1 MTIGTGTSGARSL
14 GVHAADCLLPA
25 RNAVMPFPG
34 QTRWWASLL
43 ALLGVAIG
51 LNLRDLSAAVGL
63 PIPRLPIPFGGSL
76 LDNLL
81 AVLTAVLLAWLLK
94 PRDLALADS
103 LGLRW
108 HGARGPLLVLLA
120 TLPCWVGLA
129 ALGRLNTAPEPL
141 ALLLLAVLFPLAE
154 EILYRGLGFV
164 FLVRVLH
171 WPAWLA
177 ALPQAAMFGA
187 VHWLG
192 AGGIDGGA
200 SAVQILVLIAVGGLA
215 FAWLNHLDR
224 LTLWSGLALHVSLNL
239 AWNLFILDEAMALDG
254 KVTALRLAAA
264 AMAVLT
270 LACWLRPSP
279 DAPR

>member
-1 MTIGTGTSGARSL
+1 MSL
-14 GVHAADCLLPA
+14 SP
-25 RNAVMPFPG
+25 
-34 QTRWWASLL
+34 TRRAGASLI
-43 ALLGVAIG
+43 ALLGVALG
-51 LNLRDLSAAVGL
+51 LNIRDISAAMGL
-63 PIPRLPIPFGGSL
+63 PLPGLPIPFGGSL

-81 AVLTAVLLAWLLK
+81 AVLVAVLLAWWLK
-94 PRDLALADS
+94 PRALPLADS

-120 TLPCWVGLA
+120 TLPCWIGLA
-129 ALGRLNTAPEPL
+129 ALGHLDPAPNPL
-141 ALLLLAVLFPLAE
+141 ALLMRAFTFPLAE

-164 FLVRVLH
+164 FLVRVLC

-177 ALPQAAMFGA
+177 ALPQALMFGA

-192 AGGIDGGA
+192 AGGMEGGA
-200 SAVQILVLIAVGGLA
+200 TAVQILALITVGGLA

-239 AWNLFILDEAMALDG
+239 AWSLFILEDAMALDW
-254 KVTALRLAAA
+254 KVTTLRLAAA

-270 LACWLRPSP
+270 LACWRKPPSP
-279 DAPR
+279 RVA

>member
-1 MTIGTGTSGARSL
+1 
-14 GVHAADCLLPA
+14 
-25 RNAVMPFPG
+25 MPSSTPPRG
-34 QTRWWASLL
+34 WASLL

-51 LNLRDLSAAVGL
+51 LNLRDLSAAAGL
-63 PIPRLPIPFGGSL
+63 PIPRLPMPFGGSL

-81 AVLTAVLLAWLLK
+81 AVLTAVLLAALLK
-94 PRDLALADS
+94 PRDLPLADS

-108 HGARGPLLVLLA
+108 HSARGPVLVLLA
-120 TLPCWVGLA
+120 TLPCWIGLA
-129 ALGRLNTAPEPL
+129 ALGRLDTAPAPL
-141 ALLLLAVLFPLAE
+141 TLLMLAFVFPLAE
-154 EILYRGLGFV
+154 EVLYRGLGFI

-177 ALPQAAMFGA
+177 ALPQALMFGA

-192 AGGIDGGA
+192 AGGLDGGA
-200 SAVQILVLIAVGGLA
+200 TALQILALIIVGGLA

-239 AWNLFILDEAMALDG
+239 AWNLFILDEAMALDW
-254 KVTALRLAAA
+254 KVTALRLAAV

-270 LACWLRPSP
+270 LACWLCPPAQAAR
-279 DAPR
+279 